1 MKILVLGS
9 NGMAGH
15 VVTRYL
21 SERHIVKTAARD
33 KADFIVDF
41 EDTWQVRSMFDHVC
55 GLFDVVVNCVGLLVA
70 DSIARPDR
78 AIILNG
84 WLPHYIE
91 QRLSDSDTRL
101 IHLSTDCVFD
111 GVDGPYLENSFK
123 SETNSY
129 GRSKSFGEVD
139 NHKDV
144 TLRMSI
150 IGPELKNGTGLL
162 HWFVNN
168 SGSTVNGYYDAHWNG
183 VTTLQLAKCIM
194 QFIERPDVTGIY
206 HCVKNTVSTN
216 KFHLLNTINEIYEL
230 NKTVIAVN
238 SPKPANKILI
248 DTRQDLDLAIP
259 DYAQQLKELKEFSIP

>member
-15 VVTRYL
+15 VVTKYL
-21 SERHIVKTAARD
+21 SQSHDVKTAARD
-33 KADFIVDF
+33 KADYCVNF
-41 EDTWQVRSMFDHVC
+41 ENTPLMRS
-55 GLFDVVVNCVGLLVA
+55 LFDYIEDQFDVIVNCVGLLVS

-78 AIILNG
+78 AMLLNS
-84 WLPHYIE
+84 WLPHYLE
-91 QRLSDSDTRL
+91 HRLRDTSARL

-139 NHKDV
+139 NDKDV

-150 IGPELKNGTGLL
+150 IGPELKNGTGLM
-162 HWFVNN
+162 HWFLNN
-168 SGSTVNGYYDAHWNG
+168 APSTVNGYYDAYWNG
-183 VTTLQLAKCIM
+183 VTTLQLAKCIDR
-194 QFIERPDVTGIY
+194 FIERPDVTGVY
-206 HCVKNTVSTN
+206 HCVNNNVSTS
-216 KFHLLNTINEIYEL
+216 KFHLLSTINEIYEC
-230 NKTVIAVN
+230 NKTVEPVA

-248 DTRQDLDLAIP
+248 DTRQELDLAIP
-259 DYAQQLKELKEFSIP
+259 DYYQQLTELKEFS